1 MDVGRGL
8 TVSAVP
14 ERLDVLV
21 EVDRRSARRF
31 RSDSQHLDELSTA
44 VRRGCPGA
52 AVRLVGGSPLRQL
65 AEGLSVGAD
74 QVSSVATA
82 FRQADLRHL
91 VSAAQALVP
100 ADLRRAGRTYLRAD
114 DRGDGRLVE
123 VLGDLSTAQHV
134 VVLIPGMTNELSNYE
149 TQLRP
154 KAVALYDEA
163 RRQAPPGQR
172 VAVIAWLGYNTPD
185 GDSPGLVDAATSG
198 AARTA
203 ARQLRTDLRSLI
215 ANGMR
220 AHVTVVGHSYGSV
233 VVGRAMRDG
242 DGPLPVDDVVVV
254 GSPGMD
260 APSRRALGSPEVRLW
275 AGRNGSSPRPWW
287 ARLLPGSVPVG
298 QIGPFWPVIPVVPVL
313 RRADPV
319 PYAPVH
325 GPDPTAEGFGARPL
339 PVSGHGHSDYFRAGT
354 ASLRSIARIVV
365 SGSPAPPPAAST
377 AATGAPQS

>member
-14 ERLDVLV
+14 ERLDMLV
-21 EVDRRSARRF
+21 ETDRRSATRF
-31 RSDSQHLDELSTA
+31 RADAHHLDELATM

-52 AVRLVGGSPLRQL
+52 GLRLIGGSPLQQL
-65 AEGLSVGAD
+65 AEGLSVGAEM
-74 QVSSVATA
+74 VSSVASA
-82 FRQADLRHL
+82 FRHADLRHF
-91 VSAAQALVP
+91 VRAAQALVP
-100 ADLRRAGRTYLRAD
+100 ADLRHRGRTYLRAD

-134 VVLIPGMTNELSNYE
+134 VVLIPGMTNQLSNYE

-163 RRQAPPGQR
+163 RRQAAPGQR

-185 GDSPGLVDAATSG
+185 GDSPGIVDAALSG

-203 ARQLRTDLRSLI
+203 ARQLRSDLQALI

-220 AHVTVVGHSYGSV
+220 AHVTVVGHSYGSI
-233 VVGRAMRDG
+233 VVGRAMREG
-242 DGPLPVDDVVVV
+242 GWPLPGPLPVDDVVVV

-260 APSRRALGSPEVRLW
+260 AASRRALGSPKVRLW
-275 AGRNGSSPRPWW
+275 AGRNGSGPRPWW
-287 ARLLPGSVPVG
+287 ARLLPGSLPLG
-298 QIGPFWPVIPVVPVL
+298 SIGPFAPVIPVVVPVL

-325 GPDPTAEGFGARPL
+325 GPDPTVKGFGAREL
-339 PVSGHGHSDYFRAGT
+339 PVSGHGHGDYFQPGT
-354 ASLRSIARIVV
+354 RSLRSIARIAV
-365 SGSPAPPPAAST
+365 SETLDPPAPP
-377 AATGAPQS
+377 APN